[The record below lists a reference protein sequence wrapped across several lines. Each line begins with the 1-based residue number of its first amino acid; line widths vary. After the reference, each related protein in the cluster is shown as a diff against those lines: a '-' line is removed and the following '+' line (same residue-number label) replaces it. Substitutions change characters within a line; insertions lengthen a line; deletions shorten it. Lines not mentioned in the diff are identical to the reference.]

1 MLAVA
6 RNRKRFLELTQIFL
20 GFVST
25 CAVVDAS
32 RIHAA
37 PHERPGYSAALPR
50 ESDDSSDRRLSDL
63 ARAERKRRE
72 TEQLASRRAG
82 ELEQVGTKIAG

>member
-1 MLAVA
+1 MLAA
-6 RNRKRFLELTQIFL
+6 TRNGRRFLEVTQILL

-25 CAVVDAS
+25 CTVVDAS
-32 RIHAA
+32 RIQAA
-37 PHERPGYSAALPR
+37 PHDRPGYSAALPL
-50 ESDDSSDRRLSDL
+50 ESDSSDRRLGDL

-82 ELEQVGTKIAG
+82 ALEQIGTKIAG

>member
-6 RNRKRFLELTQIFL
+6 RNRKRFLEMTQIIL
-20 GFVST
+20 GFIST

-32 RIHAA
+32 RIHGA
-37 PHERPGYSAALPR
+37 PYHRPGYSAELPL
-50 ESDDSSDRRLSDL
+50 ESDSSDRRLGDL
-63 ARAERKRRE
+63 ARSDRKRRE
-72 TEQLASRRAG
+72 AEQLASRRAG

>member
-6 RNRKRFLELTQIFL
+6 RNRKRFLQMTQIVL

-37 PHERPGYSAALPR
+37 PHDRPGYWAALPL
-50 ESDDSSDRRLSDL
+50 ESDSSDRRFSDL
-63 ARAERKRRE
+63 ARASRMRRE
-72 TEQLASRRAG
+72 AEQLANRRAG
-82 ELEQVGTKIAG
+82 ELAHVGTKIAG

>member
-1 MLAVA
+1 M
-6 RNRKRFLELTQIFL
+6 TQVFL

-37 PHERPGYSAALPR
+37 PNDRPGYSAALPL
-50 ESDDSSDRRLSDL
+50 ESDSSDRRFSDL
-63 ARAERKRRE
+63 ARASRMRRE
-72 TEQLASRRAG
+72 AEQLASRRAG

>member
-6 RNRKRFLELTQIFL
+6 RNRKRLLELTQIVL

-32 RIHAA
+32 RLQAA
-37 PHERPGYSAALPR
+37 PQQRPGYSAALPLT
-50 ESDDSSDRRLSDL
+50 SDSSDRRLNDL

-72 TEQLASRRAG
+72 AAHLASRRAG
-82 ELEQVGTKIAG
+82 ELEQVGTKIAS